1 MLARP
6 PTSAIVLASHGP
18 FPLVQSLPP
27 KHEKI
32 LRVGMTPLQRQY
44 YRWILTRNFKEL
56 NKVGREG
63 LFCCV

>member
-1 MLARP
+1 M
-6 PTSAIVLASHGP
+6 
-18 FPLVQSLPP
+18 QSLPP